1 MGILSGAETIEGVA
15 EGLGECLNVVSMG
28 ADAID
33 MIEEW
38 EWT

>member
-1 MGILSGAETIEGVA
+1 MGILSGAETTEGVVK
-15 EGLGECLNVVSMG
+15 GLGGCLDVVSMG

>member
-1 MGILSGAETIEGVA
+1 MGILSSAERTEGVA
-15 EGLGECLNVVSMG
+15 KGLGECLNVVSMG

-33 MIEEW
+33 MIEGL

>member
-1 MGILSGAETIEGVA
+1 MGVLSSAETIEGVA
-15 EGLGECLNVVSMG
+15 EGLGGYLDVVSMG
-28 ADAID
+28 ADTTD